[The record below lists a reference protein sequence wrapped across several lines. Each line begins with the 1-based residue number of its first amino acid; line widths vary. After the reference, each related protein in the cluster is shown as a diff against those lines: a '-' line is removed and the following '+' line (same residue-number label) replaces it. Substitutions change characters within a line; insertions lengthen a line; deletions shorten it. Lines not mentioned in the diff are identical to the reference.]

1 MPNRQRK
8 FAYVSVSFMLTK
20 LLFVLLY
27 HIIYYT
33 QVTRY
38 TKLLYDIVI
47 QYVPMRKLQN
57 INANEILLDTDVPQ
71 NDNVPTTSVVE
82 MKLCDDL
89 ESKNNNF
96 TCTSGDNIAKLKCNI
111 MEEHLNLCEP
121 LLDDRQ

>member
-1 MPNRQRK
+1 
-8 FAYVSVSFMLTK
+8 MLVK

-38 TKLLYDIVI
+38 AKLLYDIVI

-57 INANEILLDTDVPQ
+57 INANEILLDTDAPQ